1 MVHPDH
7 PTTDEPSNAPPLM
20 CPSTPPVQ
28 TPPQPTRSPRRTPI
42 HPQNGT
48 TETQRDHPK
57 TGPPATSP
65 ERVHP
70 TTPPPPKPTP
80 AQPHSTEGYATN
92 PPTRYHPSTAGH
104 LEVGACISNAGPAR
118 VKVCMAVHT
127 FSRWVVL
134 RGKIIRMSAGAELVA
149 RIVDDM
155 HAHGL
160 EPDAKEQE
168 LLALAE
174 GLADRLAELEET
186 IELEGLSVMLSSG
199 RTVMNPAVSESR
211 QTRTAL
217 ATVLGRVSMVEG
229 RAKDPTK
236 VKAAQ
241 VRWARHNLAKAQRS
255 G

>member
-1 MVHPDH
+1 
-7 PTTDEPSNAPPLM
+7 
-20 CPSTPPVQ
+20 
-28 TPPQPTRSPRRTPI
+28 
-42 HPQNGT
+42 
-48 TETQRDHPK
+48 
-57 TGPPATSP
+57 
-65 ERVHP
+65 
-70 TTPPPPKPTP
+70 
-80 AQPHSTEGYATN
+80 
-92 PPTRYHPSTAGH
+92 
-104 LEVGACISNAGPAR
+104 
-118 VKVCMAVHT
+118 MAVHT

-229 RAKDPTK
+229 RAKDLDEGESRASPMGTPQLSEG
-236 VKAAQ
+236 AAKWLG
-241 VRWARHNLAKAQRS
+241 RFAPIP
-255 G
+255 